1 MDMKNESMGYV
12 AINNITCEPS
22 YIERMEYLFSTR
34 AREIDKIPGFQSV
47 EVLRPMESQD
57 ADAPFL
63 VISHWDSMDCFEN
76 WTKSEEFKK
85 GHARAFKDLK
95 EAKELGQKPPMMST
109 FGRYEIISN

>member
-1 MDMKNESMGYV
+1 MNSKNKTMGYV
-12 AINNITCEPS
+12 AINNIICEPS

-34 AREIDKIPGFQSV
+34 AREIDNIPGFQHM
-47 EVLRPMESQD
+47 EVLKPMASQD
-57 ADAPFL
+57 PDAAFL

-85 GHARAFKDLK
+85 GHERAFADLK
-95 EAKELGQKPPMMST
+95 KAKESGQKPPMMST